1 MMINSIAKVAGLLL
15 AVLLL
20 FVFPNQELYQRQD
33 DISSML
39 VYKSVTNFVDAARDI
54 GYVTPQ
60 MYNDFFDEL
69 AITGNTYDIQME
81 HRQKRY
87 DPVYLDPMDP
97 ATFQDDVLLH
107 YEYHGRGE
115 ILAILFPDNAK
126 TKDDGSRRYVMNIG
140 DYFAVTVTNTNRT
153 AATVMMDALT
163 GGWSGNPKIV
173 VPYGGLIRNE
183 DH

>member
-1 MMINSIAKVAGLLL
+1 MMINSIAKVAGLIL

-20 FVFPNQELYQRQD
+20 FVFPNQDLYQRQD

-39 VYKSVTNFVDAARDI
+39 VYKSVTNFVGAARDI

-69 AITGNTYDIQME
+69 AMTGNSYDIQME

-87 DPVYLDPMDP
+87 DPVYLDPTDVS
-97 ATFQDDVLLH
+97 TFQDDVLLN
-107 YEYHGRGE
+107 YEYHGRGD
-115 ILAILFPDNAK
+115 ILATLFPDN
-126 TKDDGSRRYVMNIG
+126 TKAMDDKSRQYEMNIG
-140 DYFAVTVTNTNRT
+140 DYFGVTVTNTNRT

-163 GGWSGNPKIV
+163 GGISANHNIV
-173 VPYGGLIRNE
+173 VPYGGLVRNE

>member
-1 MMINSIAKVAGLLL
+1 MINSIAKVAGLIL

-20 FVFPNQELYQRQD
+20 FVFPNQDLYQRQD

-60 MYNDFFDEL
+60 MYNDFFNEL
-69 AITGNTYDIQME
+69 AMTGNSYDIQME

-87 DPVYLDPMDP
+87 DPVYLDPTDVS
-97 ATFQDDVLLH
+97 TFQDDVQLN
-107 YEYHGRGE
+107 YEYHGRGD
-115 ILAILFPDNAK
+115 ILATLFPNNTK
-126 TKDDGSRRYVMNIG
+126 TMDDKSRHYEMNIG
-140 DYFAVTVTNTNRT
+140 DYFGVTVTNTNRT

-163 GGWSGNPKIV
+163 GGVSTNHNIV
-173 VPYGGLIRNE
+173 VPYGGLVRNE

>member
-1 MMINSIAKVAGLLL
+1 MINPLAKVAGLLL

-20 FVFPNQELYQRQD
+20 FIFPNQDSYQRQD

-54 GYVTPQ
+54 GYITPQ

-69 AITGNTYDIQME
+69 TMTGNTYDIEME

-87 DPVYLDPMDP
+87 DPVYIDPIDP
-97 ATFQDDVLLH
+97 SSFQDDVLLN
-107 YEYHGRGE
+107 YEYHGSGE
-115 ILAILFPDNAK
+115 ILTTLFPDN
-126 TKDDGSRRYVMNIG
+126 TKVMDDRSRRYEMNIG
-140 DYFAVTVTNTNRT
+140 DYFGLTVTNTNRT

-163 GGWSGNPKIV
+163 GGISTSHKIV
-173 VPYGGLIRNE
+173 VPYGGLVRNE